1 MRLIINKVQITIA
14 FIRIFYSQRVNKMS
28 AEFLRPRVK
37 FAFHLSI
44 LMSTTTDRLN
54 IRKVA
59 IELGIEAKQV
69 ITTIELL
76 DEGATVPFIS
86 RYRKEM
92 TGSLD
97 EVQIGKVRD
106 LMQLYRALEQRREFI
121 IATIEE
127 QGKMTDELRDKLEKA
142 DNINQLEDLYLPY
155 KPKRKTRAT
164 MAREKGLEPL
174 ALFLLEQKSG
184 DPVAKAE
191 EFVSAEKEVEDA
203 HAALDGA
210 RDIIAEMVSEDAQT
224 REDLRKL
231 FKDAALVRSRVVAG
245 KEQEGEKFR
254 DYFEWDEKLMNT
266 PSHRMLAMRR
276 GENEGVLMVD
286 IAPDADDAFDLLNKR
301 WVKGKSPSSEQVEA
315 AIVGAYK
322 RLLQPSLETEFRQL
336 TKELADE
343 KAIEVFAQNLR
354 ELLLASPLGQKVVL
368 ALDPGFKSGCKVVVL
383 DKQGKLLE
391 HTVIYPHVPQREVR
405 ASEDTVYR
413 LLAKHHVEAISI
425 GNGTASRETDEFVRG
440 MEDIP
445 KDIIITM
452 VNESGASVY
461 SASEVA
467 REEFPEYDVTVRGA
481 VSIGRRLTDPLA
493 ELVKIDPKSIGV
505 GQYQHD
511 VDQTLLK
518 KKLDEVVESCVNAVG
533 VELNTASKQ
542 LLSYVSGIGPSLAKA
557 IVEYR
562 NENGPF
568 KSRRDLSE
576 VPRLGSKAFEQAAGF
591 LRVRNSSN
599 PLDKSAVHPE
609 SYPIVE
615 KMAKDLGATIEELI
629 GSKEKRKL
637 IDPKKYVT
645 ETVGLPTLNDIL
657 KELDKPGRD
666 PRKEFEV
673 FKFQDGVNEIK
684 DLREGMRLPGIVTN
698 VTNFGA
704 FVDIGVHQDG
714 LVHISQ
720 LADQFVDDPNKVVK
734 VAQKVM
740 VTVVEV
746 DAARKRIALSMK
758 GEKPAAKNTPK
769 VPIPKSGKTS
779 NPKSPNHKSSN
790 GTDWADQLAALKG
803 KFS

>member
-1 MRLIINKVQITIA
+1 
-14 FIRIFYSQRVNKMS
+14 
-28 AEFLRPRVK
+28 
-37 FAFHLSI
+37 
-44 LMSTTTDRLN
+44 MSTTTERIN

-59 IELGIEAKQV
+59 AELNIDAKQV
-69 ITTIELL
+69 TATIELL
-76 DEGATVPFIS
+76 DEGATIPFLS

-97 EVQIGKVRD
+97 EVQIASVRD
-106 LMQLYRALEQRREFI
+106 RMEQLRNLEQRREFI
-121 IATIEE
+121 ISTIEE
-127 QGKMTDELRDKLEKA
+127 QGKMTDELRGKLDSA

-164 MAREKGLEPL
+164 IAREKGLEPL
-174 ALFLLEQKSG
+174 ALFLLEQKNGSAK
-184 DPVAKAE
+184 DKAE

-203 HAALDGA
+203 DAALDGA
-210 RDIIAEMVSEDAQT
+210 RDIIAEMVSEDAQA
-224 REDLRKL
+224 REALRKL
-231 FKDAALVRSRVVAG
+231 FRESALVRSRVVAG
-245 KEQEGEKFR
+245 KEVDGEKFR
-254 DYFEWDEKLMNT
+254 DYFNWDEALMAC

-276 GENEGVLMVD
+276 GENEGILMLD
-286 IAPDADDAFDLLNKR
+286 IAPDADAALAVL
-301 WVKGKSPSSEQVEA
+301 GKKFLKAKNESAEHVEA
-315 AIVGAYK
+315 AVLGAYK
-322 RLLQPSLETEFRQL
+322 RLLQPSLENEFRQL
-336 TKELADE
+336 TKELSDT

-354 ELLLASPLGQKVVL
+354 ELLLSSPLGQKVVL
-368 ALDPGFKSGCKVVVL
+368 ALDPGFKSGVKVVVL
-383 DKQGKLLE
+383 DRQGKLLE

-405 ASEDTVYR
+405 ASEDSLYR
-413 LLAKHHVEAISI
+413 LIAKHQVEAVSI
-425 GNGTASRETDEFVRG
+425 GNGTAGRETEEFVRA
-440 MEDIP
+440 MQEIP
-445 KDIIITM
+445 KDILIVM

-461 SASEVA
+461 SASEAA
-467 REEFPEYDVTVRGA
+467 REEFPNEDVTVRGA

-511 VDQTLLK
+511 VDQPLLK

-568 KSRRDLSE
+568 RSRKDLSN

-591 LRVRNSSN
+591 LRIRNGVN
-599 PLDKSAVHPE
+599 PLDQSAVHPE
-609 SYPIVE
+609 TYPIVE
-615 KMAKDLGATIEELI
+615 QMAKDLGSSIENLI
-629 GSKEKRKL
+629 GDKEIRKKV
-637 IDPKKYVT
+637 DVKKYVT

-666 PRKEFEV
+666 PRKEFEA
-673 FKFQDGVNEIK
+673 FKFQDGVSEIK
-684 DLREGMRLPGIVTN
+684 HLREGMRLPGIVTN

-720 LADQFVDDPNKVVK
+720 LADTFVDDPNKIVK
-734 VAQKVM
+734 VQQKVM

-758 GEKPAAKNTPK
+758 GERPAAKATPK
-769 VPIPKSGKTS
+769 VPIPKAGNSKPAAGAAKG
-779 NPKSPNHKSSN
+779 KSSGN
-790 GTDWADQLAALKG
+790 DWMDQLEALKNKLG
-803 KFS
+803 